1 MCRFGV
7 IPDTNDRRRRA
18 ATPPP
23 PRGYTQDE
31 LYQRVEMREDDAVSQ
46 QSCPPCTSWWDP
58 LESATDEEGELC
70 SVQATDADVSSV
82 GYSYSDPSSSPT
94 RLPDVPPLEPT
105 GERNEEAANMT
116 ELTPPPPQNGGYST
130 GAPQECMQPKDDRSQ
145 EGSMRAF
152 YSPQNYSGA
161 GQYGLPQ
168 WPQWMQPQPIYD
180 GSQEGSMYAFYS
192 PHNNNGQYGHQY
204 GQFGMQQ
211 GCWVYG
217 HPQQQ
222 SQQNDSPD
230 LPTSPPQAAQGPCP
244 SAKDFGEGK
253 GLRVKVRVVERNG
266 GYRDAYYWSTEKRS
280 EGEDVLVEGDLDRG
294 VQHIVEGRVLHFT
307 RKPVRWAK
315 GNKHLRRVIGKAS
328 Q

>member
-1 MCRFGV
+1 LSSLKNSLKAHLIASLMPALV
-7 IPDTNDRRRRA
+7 SIPRVYADMWQIPLPSPRA
-18 ATPPP
+18 ESDLPSRPLSVAP
-23 PRGYTQDE
+23 
-31 LYQRVEMREDDAVSQ
+31 EDDAVSQ
-46 QSCPPCTSWWDP
+46 SSTQSCPPRQYWCHR
-58 LESATDEEGELC
+58 LQSATVQPPRPC
-70 SVQATDADVSSV
+70 SVQASVSSDVSSDMSSV
-82 GYSYSDPSSSPT
+82 GHSYSDPSSSPT
-94 RLPDVPPLEPT
+94 RPPDVPPLEPT

-130 GAPQECMQPKDDRSQ
+130 GAPQEWMQPKDD
-145 EGSMRAF
+145 
-152 YSPQNYSGA
+152 
-161 GQYGLPQ
+161 Q

-180 GSQEGSMYAFYS
+180 GSQEGSTYAYPS

-244 SAKDFGEGK
+244 SAKGFREGFGV
-253 GLRVKVRVVERNG
+253 RVKVRVVERNG

-294 VQHIVEGRVLHFT
+294 VQHILEGRVLHFS
-307 RKPVRWAK
+307 RRPVREAK